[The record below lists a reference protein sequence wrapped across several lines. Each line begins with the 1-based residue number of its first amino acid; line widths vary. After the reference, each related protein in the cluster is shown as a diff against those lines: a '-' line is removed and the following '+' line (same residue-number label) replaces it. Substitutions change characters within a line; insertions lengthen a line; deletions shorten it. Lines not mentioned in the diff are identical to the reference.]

1 MKQILT
7 KEIAEAKLKR
17 MALEVAER
25 NIHSPGLILIGI
37 REQGLVIAQ
46 RVAAYLA
53 PAFSGTI
60 KVIGLSL
67 NKKDPGE
74 ISLEGDGDLKGKNL
88 LLIDDVANS
97 GRTMLHALKP
107 IIDKKPARVETL
119 ALIERTHKKYPV
131 AINYVGLS
139 VSTTL
144 EEHIEVLVE
153 NGEVTGARMQ

>member
-1 MKQILT
+1 MKQILSRET
-7 KEIAEAKLKR
+7 AEAKLKR

-25 NIHSPGLILIGI
+25 NVSLPGLILLGI
-37 REQGLVIAQ
+37 REQGWVIAHK
-46 RVAAYLA
+46 VADYLR
-53 PAFSGTI
+53 PVFPGSVEVVDLI
-60 KVIGLSL
+60 L

-74 ISLEGDGDLKGKNL
+74 VKLGKDMDLNGKAV

-97 GRTMLHALKP
+97 GRTMLNALKP
-107 IIDKKPARVETL
+107 VIAQRPAQVETL
-119 ALIERTHKKYPV
+119 ALIERTHKKFPI

-153 NGEVTGARMQ
+153 GAEVVGAGMR